1 MNNMFYGLNKKTKP
15 KNLNQTIQADPV
27 SEELWS
33 WARTQENIALY
44 GGIIAAI
51 ITVIVFIVIGI
62 DNEEPTV
69 CIVGF
74 LAGLL
79 VGIIFY
85 CVNHAHALRTAALAA
100 IVHNTNISAN
110 IDIYR
115 ESKSGTNVESTV
127 NEEATDTLIK
137 KSPIPQNSGWVCKK
151 CGIRNANNS
160 KFCINC
166 GSSSPEP
173 STQQPKATTQHTQ
186 GTSHKCKCGERF
198 IGNLCPNCGREY
210 INL

>member
-1 MNNMFYGLNKKTKP
+1 MRNMFNGLNQKKKP
-15 KNLNQTIQADPV
+15 KNLLQCTQGNPL

-51 ITVIVFIVIGI
+51 ITVIVFIGIGI
-62 DNEEPTV
+62 DNEEPPV

-74 LAGLL
+74 FAGLL

-85 CVNHAHALRTAALAA
+85 LVNHAHALRTAALAA

-110 IDIYR
+110 INIYHEAKDEAEKLNPNFVKNNTTVQNQNDID
-115 ESKSGTNVESTV
+115 TSTV
-127 NEEATDTLIK
+127 TSFED
-137 KSPIPQNSGWVCKK
+137 KSNHIETQNSDKLSYNWK
-151 CGIRNANNS
+151 CS
-160 KFCINC
+160 NC
-166 GSSSPEP
+166 GN
-173 STQQPKATTQHTQ
+173 TTNELI
-186 GTSHKCKCGERF
+186 CPYCGK
-198 IGNLCPNCGREY
+198 EY